1 MLADI
6 PPGGVVLS
14 NDGDCPAGTGCVAD
28 GVDKVDARLALAE
41 RGSNG
46 GEMKGA
52 LESTSPCDFPC
63 ATDET
68 ADGSVDR
75 FAER

>member
-1 MLADI
+1 MLPDI

-14 NDGDCPAGTGCVAD
+14 DDGDCPAGTGCVAD

-46 GEMKGA
+46 GEMEGA
-52 LESTSPCDFPC
+52 FESASGCDLPC
-63 ATDET
+63 ATVET
-68 ADGSVDR
+68 ADGSADR
-75 FAER
+75 LAGW